1 MSGRFAG
8 RVALVTGS
16 ARGIGAETAAMFA
29 EGGADIVVCDLD
41 AKAAA
46 DTAQRIAATHG
57 IKSIGIACDVS
68 DRQQVDSM
76 MEKAVAELGAVDI
89 LVNNAG
95 LTRDNLVHKM
105 SDADWDLVMGVHLRG
120 AFLCARAAQGVMVPR
135 KYGRIVNVSSTS
147 ALGNRGQANYSTAK
161 AGLQGFTRS
170 LALELGR
177 FGITVN
183 AVAPGFVDTEMTQQT
198 ARRLG
203 YEPDAYKAE
212 RAKNIAVGR
221 VGTPRDVANVIGFL
235 SSDDAAFV
243 NGQIIYVSG
252 GPETR
257 R

>member
-1 MSGRFAG
+1 MTNQFEG

-16 ARGIGAETAAMFA
+16 ARGIGAATLEHMAA
-29 EGGADIVVCDLD
+29 GGADVVVCDLD
-41 AKAAA
+41 GEAARATAAA
-46 DTAQRIAATHG
+46 IAERHG
-57 IKSIGIACDVS
+57 RRALGIACDVS
-68 DRQQVDSM
+68 RTEDVDAM
-76 MEKAVAELGAVDI
+76 VDTVVRELGRLDI

-95 LTRDNLVHKM
+95 LTRDNLIHKM
-105 SDADWDLVMGVHLRG
+105 SDDDWDRVIGVHLRG
-120 AFLCARAAQGVMVPR
+120 AFLCARAAQRVMVPQ

-147 ALGNRGQANYSTAK
+147 ALGNRGQLNYSTAK
-161 AGLQGFTRS
+161 AGLQGFTRT

-183 AVAPGFVDTEMTQQT
+183 AVAPGFIDTEMTQLT

-203 YEPDAYKAE
+203 FEPDDYKAQ
-212 RAKNIAVGR
+212 RAKTIAVGR
-221 VGTPRDVANVIGFL
+221 VGVPQDVAATIAFL
-235 SSDDAAFV
+235 AGEAASFV

>member
-1 MSGRFAG
+1 MPGRFTG
-8 RVALVTGS
+8 RVALVTGA

-29 EGGADIVVCDLD
+29 EGGANVVICDLD
-41 AKAAA
+41 ATAASGA
-46 DTAQRIAATHG
+46 AQRIGEAHRVKTL
-57 IKSIGIACDVS
+57 GIACDVS
-68 DRQQVDSM
+68 DAGQVRAMFDR
-76 MEKAVAELGAVDI
+76 AVAELGAVDI

-95 LTRDNLVHKM
+95 VTRDNLIHKM
-105 SDADWDLVMGVHLRG
+105 SDADWDLLMGVHLRG
-120 AFLCARAAQGVMVPR
+120 AFLCARAAQAVMVPR

-147 ALGNRGQANYSTAK
+147 ALGNRGQLNYSTAK
-161 AGLQGFTRS
+161 AGLQGFTRT

-177 FGITVN
+177 FGVTVN
-183 AVAPGFVDTEMTQQT
+183 AVAPGFIDTEMTQQT

-203 YEPDAYKAE
+203 FEPEAYKAE

-221 VGTPRDVANVIGFL
+221 AGTPRDVANVIGFF

>member
-1 MSGRFAG
+1 MPGRFTG

-29 EGGADIVVCDLD
+29 EGGADVVICDLD
-41 AKAAA
+41 PAAA
-46 DTAQRIAATHG
+46 SDTAQRIGAAHRV
-57 IKSIGIACDVS
+57 KAVGIACDVS
-68 DRQQVDSM
+68 DAAQVGAMVD
-76 MEKAVAELGAVDI
+76 KAVAELGAIDI

-95 LTRDNLVHKM
+95 LTRDNLIHKM

-120 AFLCARAAQGVMVPR
+120 AFLCARAAQRVMVAR
-135 KYGRIVNVSSTS
+135 KYGRIVNISSTS
-147 ALGNRGQANYSTAK
+147 ALGNRGQLNYSTAK
-161 AGLQGFTRS
+161 AGLQGFTRT
-170 LALELGR
+170 LALEIGR
-177 FGITVN
+177 FGVTVN
-183 AVAPGFVDTEMTQQT
+183 AVAPGFIDTEMTQQT

-203 YEPDAYKAE
+203 FEPEAYRAE